1 MVKSTSMINPT
12 PTIDTKLPRRLAD
25 FATLVD
31 ALEYAASGIRGINFY
46 SARGDLE
53 VSLTYKEARDRA
65 VEIGRRL
72 TGLGL
77 KKGARIA
84 LIADT
89 SDDFVCFFLGAQYAS
104 VLPVPLP
111 LPTSFGGREGYVQQ
125 LALQLKSCSASV
137 VITPESMEELVEEAV
152 QGFDLKFSGTP
163 AAFLSVTK
171 ETGELCLPKPEDI
184 AYLQYSS
191 GSTRFPHGI
200 SVTHKSLMAN
210 CHGNSFHGVNVRDD
224 DRVVSWLPFYHD
236 MGLVGTFLTALASQV
251 SLDYLATEDFARRP
265 MTWLKLISRNKATIT
280 YSPTF
285 GYDLCARR
293 VGAEALAELDL
304 SHWRIAGIGGDMIRP
319 EVMRN
324 FADTFGPTGFTPGTF
339 MPSYGLAEC
348 TLAVSFMPVGRGVET
363 DLVDEAKL
371 SGLEYARTQGK
382 GNGKDNGKGNGKL
395 NGALN
400 GHVHAARVNGNG
412 STRLREIV
420 NCGKPLPE
428 YEIEIRDPDSE
439 ALEDH
444 SIGRV
449 FVRGTSVMHGYF
461 NDPEATAQVLCQ
473 DGWLDTGDMGYL
485 LDGCLFI
492 VGRVKDLI
500 IVNGKNH
507 WPQDLEWAAE
517 QLPGVRNGDIA
528 AIAVPGDNEEEIAAV
543 LVQCRLRDP
552 EERRCFAEGVKK
564 KILEATGV
572 NCKIELIAPRT
583 LPRTSSGKLSRAKAR
598 TQFLSGGLTA
608 LAQ

>member
-1 MVKSTSMINPT
+1 MVKSTSMIKPT
-12 PTIDTKLPRRLAD
+12 PTIDTDLPRRFAD

-31 ALEYAASGIRGINFY
+31 AIEYAASGARGINFY
-46 SARGDLE
+46 SARGDLD
-53 VSLTYKEARDRA
+53 VTLTYREARDRA

-77 KKGARIA
+77 EKGARVA

-137 VITPESMEELVEEAV
+137 VITPESMEELVNEAI
-152 QGFDLKFSGTP
+152 QGFDLMFAGTP
-163 AAFLSVTK
+163 AAFMSTAKVS
-171 ETGELCLPKPEDI
+171 GELRLPRPEDL

-200 SVTHKSLMAN
+200 SVTHSSLMAN
-210 CHGNSFHGVNVRDD
+210 CHGNALYGAQVRDD

-236 MGLVGTFLTALASQV
+236 MGLVGTFLTTLASQV
-251 SLDYLATEDFARRP
+251 SLDYIATEDFARRP

-285 GYDLCARR
+285 GYDICARR

-304 SHWRIAGIGGDMIRP
+304 EHWRIAGIGGDMIRP

-324 FADTFGPTGFTPGTF
+324 FADTFGPAGFAPGAF

-348 TLAVSFMPVGRGVET
+348 TLAVSFMPIGRGVET

-371 SGLEYARTQGK
+371 SGQDYASDGTGR
-382 GNGKDNGKGNGKL
+382 L
-395 NGALN
+395 NGGIN
-400 GHVHAARVNGNG
+400 GHAHGGTHVNGNG
-412 STRLREIV
+412 TTRYREIV

-428 YEIEIRDPDSE
+428 YEIKVCDPE
-439 ALEDH
+439 GGTLEDH
-444 SIGRV
+444 SIGR
-449 FVRGTSVMHGYF
+449 FFIRGTSVMHG
-461 NDPEATAQVLCQ
+461 
-473 DGWLDTGDMGYL
+473 
-485 LDGCLFI
+485 
-492 VGRVKDLI
+492 
-500 IVNGKNH
+500 
-507 WPQDLEWAAE
+507 
-517 QLPGVRNGDIA
+517 
-528 AIAVPGDNEEEIAAV
+528 
-543 LVQCRLRDP
+543 
-552 EERRCFAEGVKK
+552 
-564 KILEATGV
+564 
-572 NCKIELIAPRT
+572 
-583 LPRTSSGKLSRAKAR
+583 
-598 TQFLSGGLTA
+598 
-608 LAQ
+608 

>member
-1 MVKSTSMINPT
+1 MNPT
-12 PTIDTKLPRRLAD
+12 PTVDANLPRRFAD

-53 VSLTYKEARDRA
+53 TSLTYKEARDRA

-77 KKGARIA
+77 EKGARVA
-84 LIADT
+84 LIAET
-89 SDDFVCFFLGAQYAS
+89 SADFVCFFLGAQYAS

-111 LPTSFGGREGYVQQ
+111 LPTSFGGHEAYVQQ

-137 VITPESMEELVEEAV
+137 VITPESMEELVGKAI
-152 QGFDLKFSGTP
+152 QGLDLLFAGTP
-163 AAFLSVTK
+163 AAFMSAAEVV
-171 ETGELCLPKPEDI
+171 GELRLPQPEDL

-236 MGLVGTFLTALASQV
+236 MGLVGTFLTALSSQV

-265 MTWLKLISRNKATIT
+265 LTWLRLISRNRATIT
-280 YSPTF
+280 CSPTF
-285 GYDLCARR
+285 GYDICARR
-293 VGAEALAELDL
+293 VGPGALAELDL
-304 SHWRIAGIGGDMIRP
+304 SCWRIAGIGGDMIRP

-324 FADTFGPTGFTPGTF
+324 FAETFGPAGFVPGTF

-371 SGLEYARTQGK
+371 SGQHYAA
-382 GNGKDNGKGNGKL
+382 GNGTGNGNGKL
-395 NGALN
+395 NGSVN
-400 GHVHAARVNGNG
+400 GHAHGTHLNGNG
-412 STRLREIV
+412 KGGAFLREIV

-428 YEIEIRDPDSE
+428 YEIEIRDPDGA
-439 ALEDH
+439 ALQEH
-444 SIGRV
+444 AIGGI
-449 FVRGTSVMHGYF
+449 FIRGTSVMHGYF
-461 NDPEATAQVLCQ
+461 NDPEATKQVLCG

-507 WPQDLEWAAE
+507 WPQDIEWAAE

-528 AIAVPGDNEEEIAAV
+528 AIAVPGENQEETAAV

-552 EERRCFAEGVKK
+552 EERRTLAEGIRNLVF
-564 KILEATGV
+564 EATGM
-572 NCKIELIAPRT
+572 NCRIELIPPKT
-583 LPRTSSGKLSRAKAR
+583 LPRTSSGKLSRVKAR
-598 TQFLSGGLTA
+598 SQFLSGGLTA
-608 LAQ
+608 LVQ

>member
-1 MVKSTSMINPT
+1 MMVKSTSMIIPT
-12 PTIDTKLPRRLAD
+12 PTVDAKLPRRFAD

-46 SARGDLE
+46 SARGDLDI
-53 VSLTYKEARDRA
+53 SLTYKQARDRA

-72 TGLGL
+72 TSLGL
-77 KKGARIA
+77 KKGARVA

-125 LALQLKSCSASV
+125 LELQLKACSASV
-137 VITPESMEELVEEAV
+137 VITPESMEELVDEAI
-152 QGFDLKFSGTP
+152 QGCDLLFAGTP
-163 AAFLSVTK
+163 AAFMNVTK
-171 ETGELCLPKPEDI
+171 DSGELRLPKPEDI

-251 SLDYLATEDFARRP
+251 SLDYLSTEDFARRP
-265 MTWLKLISRNKATIT
+265 MTWLKLISRNRATIT

-285 GYDLCARR
+285 GYDICARR

-304 SHWRIAGIGGDMIRP
+304 SCWRIAGIGGDMIRP

-324 FADTFGPTGFTPGTF
+324 FADTFEPAGFVPGTF

-363 DLVDEAKL
+363 DLVDEKKL
-371 SGLEYARTQGK
+371 SGLEYANNGNGKKNSK
-382 GNGKDNGKGNGKL
+382 GNGEL
-395 NGALN
+395 NGDLN
-400 GHVHAARVNGNG
+400 GHVHSPRVNGNG
-412 STRLREIV
+412 GTRYREIV

-428 YEIEIRDPDSE
+428 YEIEIRDPNGD
-439 ALEDH
+439 ALEEH

-449 FVRGTSVMHGYF
+449 FVRGTSVMNGYF
-461 NDPEATAQVLCQ
+461 NDPEATDQVLSQ

-485 LDGCLFI
+485 LNECLFI

-528 AIAVPGDNEEEIAAV
+528 AIAVPGDNQEEIAAV

-552 EERRCFAEGVKK
+552 DERRSFAAGVKSQ
-564 KILEATGV
+564 ILEATGV
-572 NCKIELIAPRT
+572 NCRIELIAPRT

-598 TQFLSGGLTA
+598 TQFLSGGLVA

>member
-1 MVKSTSMINPT
+1 MVKSTSMMTPT
-12 PTIDTKLPRRLAD
+12 PTVDTSLPRRLAD

-31 ALEYAASGIRGINFY
+31 AVEYAASGIRGINFY
-46 SARGDLE
+46 SARGDLDI
-53 VSLTYKEARDRA
+53 SLTYKEARDRA

-77 KKGARIA
+77 EKGARIA

-111 LPTSFGGREGYVQQ
+111 LPTSFGGRESYVQQ

-137 VITPESMEELVEEAV
+137 IITPESMEELVEDAI
-152 QGFDLKFSGTP
+152 QGLDLTFAGTP
-163 AAFLSVTK
+163 AAFLNVAK
-171 ETGELCLPKPEDI
+171 VVGELRLPQPEDL

-285 GYDLCARR
+285 GYDICARR
-293 VGAEALAELDL
+293 VGPEALAELDL

-319 EVMRN
+319 EVMRD
-324 FADTFGPTGFTPGTF
+324 FADTFGPAGFAPTAF

-363 DLVDEAKL
+363 DLVDETKL
-371 SGLEYARTQGK
+371 SGQEYADTPSA
-382 GNGKDNGKGNGKL
+382 GNGGNGKL
-395 NGALN
+395 NGTIN
-400 GHVHAARVNGNG
+400 GHAVNAHAVNGNG
-412 STRLREIV
+412 GTRYREIV

-428 YEIEIRDPDSE
+428 YEIEIRDPNGA
-439 ALEDH
+439 ALNDH
-444 SIGRV
+444 AIGRL
-449 FVRGTSVMHGYF
+449 FIRGTSVMHGYF
-461 NDPEATAQVLCQ
+461 NDPEATAQALCE

-485 LDGCLFI
+485 LDECLFI

-507 WPQDLEWAAE
+507 WPQDIEWAAE

-528 AIAVPGDNEEEIAAV
+528 AIAVPGENQEETAAV
-543 LVQCRLRDP
+543 LVQCRLRDV
-552 EERRCFAEGVKK
+552 EERRSFSADLKAQ
-564 KILEATGV
+564 ILEATGV
-572 NCKIELIAPRT
+572 NCRIELIPPRT

-598 TQFLSGGLTA
+598 SQFLSGGLSA